1 MTDKVKTAAEKR
13 EILYSLVQRYGHV
26 EPKILISKAKERG
39 LYHLAEDDKEIYVL
53 MEKFAEFHNL
63 PFGFMQPISKSEEI
77 INIIIKDNIDK
88 PEDTDPFYAAM
99 LAEHSALSKKMLA
112 LNKLIELYKKKDE

>member
-1 MTDKVKTAAEKR
+1 MTDKIKSAAEKR
-13 EILYSLVQRYGHV
+13 EILYSLIQRWGHK

-39 LYHLAEDDKEIYVL
+39 LYHLAEDDKEIYLL
-53 MEKFAEFHNL
+53 MERFAEFHNL
-63 PFGFMQPISKSEEI
+63 PFGFMHPPKEVDEV
-77 INIIIKDNIDK
+77 INLIIKDNIDK
-88 PEDTDPFYAAM
+88 PEDTDPFYAAL